1 MSTFSRKNKGQ
12 ILFSLSMFVM
22 FFIGL
27 ASTSFQQ
34 LDTSESFRLADEMVE
49 RLHVQTL
56 YLLKLDVDLHNYELS
71 NPAFY
76 DEESTPRLQERDS
89 LFASIDSLMSS
100 IRAHEDFEL
109 ARELSL
115 VDSLIETYQSR
126 FLVLTDAL
134 RRKGFKDFGMEG
146 QLRKFA
152 HALEERRLVSEDEL
166 LTLRRHEKDFL
177 LRDDRQYVERF
188 NSVGTALIGKYGKS
202 EETEALLLD
211 YMNAFNELVKLSNSI
226 GFHVQTGLKG
236 ELNAV
241 TSSLLSAL
249 DDLNAKGELQTVQNQ
264 RSTFKT
270 FVLAVAFTIVFSG
283 ILIYVTARSL

>member
-1 MSTFSRKNKGQ
+1 M
-12 ILFSLSMFVM
+12 SMFVM

-241 TSSLLSAL
+241 TSSLLRAL